1 MSEKTAMFV
10 WALKNHSNPL
20 TKIELLEVLTLDGS
34 EPAEGG
40 IVQQLSYVKQGDR
53 RSTLAWDTA
62 CRDDFTGSIFITLLM
77 SRLRVTRR
85 VELNDRLGPDTL
97 KRRSGGNTKTVP
109 HTGLDKLFPGATHPD
124 LDDD

>member
-1 MSEKTAMFV
+1 ME
-10 WALKNHSNPL
+10 
-20 TKIELLEVLTLDGS
+20 GS
-34 EPAEGG
+34 KPAEGE
-40 IVQQLSYVKQGDR
+40 IVQQLSYAKQRDR
-53 RSTLAWDTA
+53 LSTVAWNTA
-62 CRDDFTGSIFITLLM
+62 CRDDFTGSILITLLM

-85 VELNDRLGPDTL
+85 VELNDKLAPDTL